1 MKNNRNSNLVT
12 KTYLDV
18 ELAKSA
24 RTFDKKLNG
33 SVKAFDKKLEVQS
46 RAFYKRLDKSGKA
59 FDSRLEEQAIAF
71 TKKLDESVIAFER
84 KLQMQTKA
92 LDDSVIAFDKKLQVQ
107 GKAFDD
113 RLMGLGGR
121 WGKDTELAL
130 REGMKTI
137 LEKDFNAKVKHWYHK
152 GKIVQVHPRKEEY
165 ELDLIISDG
174 KLILIEVKGSTYP
187 AQVER
192 FEDNVKAYEFINKA
206 EATRKLVITPYV
218 DPEAK
223 KLAEKLD
230 IEITS
235 PPLEYYDTKPP

>member
-33 SVKAFDKKLEVQS
+33 SVKAFDKKLDVQS

-59 FDSRLEEQAIAF
+59 FDRRLEEQSIAF
-71 TKKLDESVIAFER
+71 TNKLDESVIAFKKE
-84 KLQMQTKA
+84 MN
-92 LDDSVIAFDKKLQVQ
+92 DSVIAFERKLQVQ

-137 LEKDFNAKVKHWYHK
+137 LEKDFNAKVEHWYHK

-174 KLILIEVKGSTYP
+174 KLILIKIKGSTYP
-187 AQVER
+187 AQIER

-218 DPEAK
+218 DPEAR
-223 KLAEKLD
+223 KLAEKLN
-230 IEITS
+230 IEVTS
-235 PPLEYYDTKPP
+235 PPLEYYDT